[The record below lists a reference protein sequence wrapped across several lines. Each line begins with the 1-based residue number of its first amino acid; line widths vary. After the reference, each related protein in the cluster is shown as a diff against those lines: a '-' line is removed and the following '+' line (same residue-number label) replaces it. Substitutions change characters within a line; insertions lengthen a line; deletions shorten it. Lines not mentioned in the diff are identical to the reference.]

1 MRKLKKLAA
10 LSLAAVMTLSM
21 AACGKDDDKKDDD
34 KTTEAT
40 NDTTENTTQGGG
52 NTENNLDGGGRTI
65 KIGTWW
71 DMYYGSNDADI
82 YADPSVSDE
91 ELAQK
96 HFDALKRVEEKYNVK
111 IEYVNLTYDGI
122 QESIN
127 NSILAG
133 KPDCDIYLVNS
144 AIGVP
149 AVANGYVQNLE
160 DVLPADCDLFT
171 DQNYLK
177 PVNLPFEGTYLMGVV
192 GGEDVPAGAYCLAF
206 NKQMLED
213 AGLENPNDLYER
225 GEWTWDKW
233 REYLIALTKDSDGDG
248 VTDVYGYGARY
259 DFLINGLTM
268 SNGTQIASTDKENL
282 SSKEV
287 GEVLDFIYKMYNV
300 DHVAKPWN
308 VDDFNANHLAYQDGS
323 VACWIT
329 AAWIADGDDDVGFDQ
344 IWCPFPIGPSGN
356 QETNPRKNAGDLNY
370 YMIPVGVDNPYLV
383 YSAFSDY
390 QNWYE
395 DDFELRDWVNEWW
408 HDNALTEENYNVM
421 YYVGEAVTLDFWN
434 TSSELNA
441 AVPQLLDGT
450 MTAAQFQESYKNT
463 VQSFLDDLFK

>member
-1 MRKLKKLAA
+1 MKKFKKLAA
-10 LSLAAVMTLSM
+10 FGIAAAMTLSM
-21 AACGKDDDKKDDD
+21 AGCGSDKKDD
-34 KTTEAT
+34 KKESTQAT
-40 NDTTENTTQGGG
+40 GSENDTQNTQSTGDTPY
-52 NTENNLDGGGRTI
+52 NDGETRTI

-71 DMYYGSNDADI
+71 DMYYDSTNKDI
-82 YADPSVSDE
+82 YDDPSVSDE

-96 HFDALKRVEEKYNVK
+96 HFDALKRVEEKYNVR

-144 AIGVP
+144 TFGVP
-149 AVANGYVQNLE
+149 AVSNGYVQKLE
-160 DVLPADCDLFT
+160 DVLPADADIFT
-171 DQNYLK
+171 NQNYLK
-177 PVNLPFEGTYLMGVV
+177 ATDLPFDGTYLFEVV
-192 GGEDVPAGAYCLAF
+192 GGEKVPEASYCLAF

-213 AGLENPNDLYER
+213 AGLENPNALYER

-233 REYLIALTKDSDGDG
+233 REYLLALTKDSDGDG

-268 SNGTQIASTDKENL
+268 SNGTQIAASDKENL

-287 GEVLDFIYKMYNV
+287 GEVLDFIYKLYNV
-300 DHVAKPWN
+300 DHIAKPWN

-329 AAWIADGDDDVGFDQ
+329 AAWIADGDDDVGFEQ

-356 QETNPRKNAGDLNY
+356 QETNARKNAADSTF
-370 YMIPVGVDNPYLV
+370 YMIPTGVEDPYLV
-383 YSAFSDY
+383 YSVFSDY

-395 DDFELRDWVNEWW
+395 DDFELRDWVNDWW
-408 HDNALTEENYNVM
+408 HDCALTEENYDVM
-421 YYVGEAVTLDFWN
+421 YYNGEATQIDFWASITDIN
-434 TSSELNA
+434 NNL
-441 AVPQLLDGT
+441 PQLLDGT
-450 MTAAQFQESYKNT
+450 MTAAQFQESYKNSA
-463 VQSFLDDLFK
+463 QSYLDQLFK